1 MRWCWLI
8 FLLLWAPAS
17 AGAGV
22 TVRDDYG
29 QRLRLEKPA
38 QRVVSLAPHL
48 TELLFV
54 AGAGS
59 RVVGVSEHSDYPPQA
74 ERLPRVASA
83 TQVDLEAVLALKPD
97 LIVAWPQAATR
108 RAIDRLEALGVPT
121 YRSEPRRL
129 EEIPS
134 TIERFG
140 TLTGQAAMANKAAE
154 AFRRHAAGLR
164 LRYAAREP
172 VRVFYQV
179 WSRPMVTVNG
189 EHLISRVIDLC
200 GGTNVFAQLPLIAPE
215 IDREAVLAAD
225 PEVIIASGAGDLR
238 PAWLDDWKDFPQ
250 LRAVRSGQLYAM
262 PADLLQ
268 RHTPR
273 ILVGAERLCAILERV
288 RTERAA
294 R

>member
-1 MRWCWLI
+1 M
-8 FLLLWAPAS
+8 LWAPAL
-17 AGAGV
+17 AGAEV
-22 TVRDDYG
+22 TARDDYG
-29 QRLRLEKPA
+29 QRLRLQRPA
-38 QRVVSLAPHL
+38 QRIVSLAPHL

-74 ERLPRVASA
+74 KRLPRVASA
-83 TQVDLEAVLALKPD
+83 TQVDLEAVLALQPD

-129 EEIPS
+129 EEIPR

-140 TLTGQAAMANKAAE
+140 TLTGQAAMAKEAAE
-154 AFRRHAAGLR
+154 AFRRHEAKLR
-164 LRYAAREP
+164 RRYAAREP

-179 WSRPMVTVNG
+179 WGRPMVTVNG

-200 GGTNVFAQLPLIAPE
+200 GGTNVFARLPLLAPE

-225 PEVIIASGAGDLR
+225 PEVVIASGAGDLR

-268 RHTPR
+268 RHSPR

-288 RTERAA
+288 REQRAA